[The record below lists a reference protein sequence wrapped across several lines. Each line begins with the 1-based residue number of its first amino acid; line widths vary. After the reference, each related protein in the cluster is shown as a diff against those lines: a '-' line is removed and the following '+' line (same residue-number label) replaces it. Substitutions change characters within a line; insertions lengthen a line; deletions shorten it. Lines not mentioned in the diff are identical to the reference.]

1 MYTQDSVL
9 SRVVLAADERERI
22 AKALRN
28 RKAAILQNYG
38 SLLIGSSVFKASIWF
53 LSLERS
59 CQT

>member
-22 AKALRN
+22 AEALRN
-28 RKAAILQNYG
+28 RKAAILQNHG
-38 SLLIGSSVFKASIWF
+38 SLLIGSSVFKASTWF